1 MNSSESKPKTLPGLL
16 KRNAREFGQDKMAL
30 REKEFGIWQSVSWQE
45 YYERVR
51 HLALGLLALGYE
63 PGDKLSVIG
72 DNRPEWLYSELAIQA
87 LGGAVVGIYPDSHPE
102 QVQYIINHSDSVF
115 IMVEDQEQTDK
126 ILNMIDDISIVK
138 KVIVDDL
145 KGMRRYDH
153 PLFIPFKQV
162 LEMGREADGKD
173 PGLFERL
180 LDQVTEEDV
189 AMILYTSGTT
199 GMPKGV
205 MLTHRNMVRMIEN
218 FDQVDPA
225 FPTDYHVSFL
235 PLPWV
240 GEQATA
246 VAWNLYKGVTIN
258 FPEKVETVSSDIR
271 DIGPH
276 LLLAPPRHWEKMC
289 SDIQVKIQ
297 DAAWIKRFLYKHCMP
312 VGYRMAEF
320 RLKGTRPGVLYT
332 LLDKACYLLLF
343 RSLKNYLGLTNLRN
357 VYTGGAPIG
366 PEVFNFFM
374 ALGINIKQLYG
385 QTEVT
390 GLAVG
395 HRNES
400 VKLNTVGSPMP
411 EVELK
416 ISDVGEILIKGPI
429 VFKGYYK
436 NEEATR
442 KTLDAEGWV
451 HTGDEGIL
459 DEDGQLI
466 MIDRQ
471 KDVMRLAD
479 GSKFSPQ
486 LIENK
491 LKFSPY
497 INEAMVVGKDLPF
510 IAALIIMDMANMG
523 KWAENNKMTYTTFTD
538 LSQKK
543 EVYDLIAG
551 EIGRINRSLPKIAR
565 VRRFVM
571 MYKELD
577 ADDEELTRT
586 RKLRRSFVAERYA
599 DLIDALYG
607 AKKEIEVSSEIRYQ
621 DGTGFRMETR
631 ISVRE
636 VTDQ

>member
-1 MNSSESKPKTLPGLL
+1 MNGTESRPKTLPGLL
-16 KRNAREFGQDKMAL
+16 KHNAREFGQDKVAL

-45 YYERVR
+45 YFDRIRY
-51 HLALGLLALGYE
+51 LALGLVELGYE

-72 DNRPEWLYSELAIQA
+72 DNRPEWLYAELAIQA
-87 LGGAVVGIYPDSHPE
+87 LGGAVVGIYPDSHIE
-102 QVQYIINHSDSVF
+102 QVQYIIDQSDSVF

-126 ILNMIDDISIVK
+126 ILNMIDEIPKVK

-145 KGMRRYDH
+145 KGMRGYDH
-153 PLFIPFKQV
+153 PLLIPFQEV
-162 LEMGREADGKD
+162 LEMGREADRKD
-173 PGLFERL
+173 PRLFDRF
-180 LDQVTEEDV
+180 LDQVGEEDT

-199 GMPKGV
+199 GLPKGV
-205 MLTHRNMVRMIEN
+205 MLTHRNMIRMIEN
-218 FDQVDPA
+218 FDRVDPA
-225 FPTDYHVSFL
+225 FPTDNHVSFL

-246 VAWNLYKGVTIN
+246 VAWNLFKGVTIN
-258 FPEKVETVSSDIR
+258 FPEKVETVSVDIR
-271 DIGPH
+271 DIGPN

-297 DAAWIKRFLYKHCMP
+297 DAAWFKRFLYRRCMP

-320 RLKGTRPGVLYT
+320 RLQGLQPGVFYA
-332 LLDKACYLLLF
+332 LLNKICYFLLF

-390 GLAVG
+390 AVSVG

-416 ISDVGEILIKGPI
+416 ISDVGEILIRGPI

-442 KTLDAEGWV
+442 KSLDEEGWV
-451 HTGDEGIL
+451 HTGDEGLL

-471 KDVMRLAD
+471 KDVMRLGD

-497 INEAMVVGKDLPF
+497 ITEAMVVGKDLPY

-523 KWAENNKMTYTTFTD
+523 KWAENRKMTFTTFTD
-538 LSQKK
+538 LSQKP
-543 EVYDLIAG
+543 EVYELIAE
-551 EIGRINRSLPKIAR
+551 EIRRINQSLPKVAR
-565 VRRFVM
+565 VKRFVM
-571 MYKELD
+571 LYKELD
-577 ADDEELTRT
+577 ADDDEMTRT
-586 RKLRRSFVAERYA
+586 RKLRRGFVSERYA
-599 DLIDALYG
+599 NLIQALYEDQEEL
-607 AKKEIEVSSEIRYQ
+607 AVESEIRYQ
-621 DGTGFRMETR
+621 DGTGFTMKTQVR
-631 ISVRE
+631 IKE
-636 VTDQ
+636 VKE

>member
-1 MNSSESKPKTLPGLL
+1 MADKTTNAGTLPALL
-16 KRNAREFGQDKMAL
+16 KNNAARFGDTKVAL

-45 YYERVR
+45 YYNNIKF
-51 HLALGLLALGYE
+51 LSLGLLALGCE
-63 PGDKLSVIG
+63 KGDKLSVIG

-87 LGGAVVGIYPDSHPE
+87 LGGAVVGIFPDSHPE

-115 IMVEDQEQTDK
+115 VMVEDQEQTDK
-126 ILNMIDDISIVK
+126 ILNMIERIPQVK
-138 KVIVDDL
+138 KIIVDDM
-145 KGMRRYDH
+145 KGMRNYTNS
-153 PLFIPFKQV
+153 LLIPFKDV
-162 LEMGREADGKD
+162 LEMGREMDLKD
-173 PGLFERL
+173 PGLFEYRL
-180 LDQVTEEDV
+180 AHVDEEDV

-199 GMPKGV
+199 GLPKGV
-205 MLTHRNMVRMIEN
+205 MLTHRNMIKMIEN
-218 FDQVDPA
+218 FDRVDPA
-225 FPTDYHVSFL
+225 FSSDKHVSFL
-235 PLPWV
+235 PMPWV
-240 GEQATA
+240 GEQATS

-258 FPEKVETVSSDIR
+258 FPEKVETVSQDIR
-271 DIGPH
+271 EIGPH

-297 DAAWIKRFLYKHCMP
+297 DTARIKRVIYKTGMG
-312 VGYRMAEF
+312 VGYRIAQC
-320 RLKGTRPGVLYT
+320 RLKGRKPGILYYM
-332 LLDKACYLLLF
+332 LDKLFHFLVF
-343 RSLKNYLGLTNLRN
+343 RSLKNYMGLANLRN

-366 PEVFNFFM
+366 PEVFMFFM

-390 GLAVG
+390 GIAAG

-400 VKLNTVGSPMP
+400 VKLNTVGHPMP
-411 EVELK
+411 EIEVK
-416 ISDVGEILIKGPI
+416 ISDAGEILIKGPT

-436 NEEATR
+436 NEDATR
-442 KTLDAEGWV
+442 KTLIDGWA

-523 KWAENNKMTYTTFTD
+523 KWAENHKMTYTTFTD

-543 EVYDLIAG
+543 EVCDLIAG
-551 EIGRINRSLPKIAR
+551 EIGRINGSLPKIAR

-607 AKKEIEVSSEIRYQ
+607 EKEEIEVASDIRYQ
-621 DGTGFRMETR
+621 DGTGFRMQTR

-636 VTDQ
+636 VADP

>member
-1 MNSSESKPKTLPGLL
+1 MPNSTEPIKTLPGLL
-16 KRNAREFGQDKMAL
+16 KRNAREFGQDNVAL

-45 YYERVR
+45 YFHRVR
-51 HLALGLLALGYE
+51 CLALGLLELGYQ

-87 LGGAVVGIYPDSHPE
+87 LGGAVVGIYPDSHLE
-102 QVQYIINHSDSVF
+102 QVRYIIDHSDSVF

-126 ILNMIDDISIVK
+126 ILNMIDEIPKVK

-153 PLFIPFKQV
+153 PLLIPLERV
-162 LEMGREADGKD
+162 LEMGQEADRKD
-173 PGLFERL
+173 PALFDRV

-199 GMPKGV
+199 GLPKGV

-218 FDQVDPA
+218 FDLVDPA
-225 FPTDYHVSFL
+225 FPTDNHVSFL

-258 FPEKVETVSSDIR
+258 FPEKVETVSLDIR
-271 DIGPH
+271 DIGPN

-297 DAAWIKRFLYKHCMP
+297 DAAWIKRFLYQHCMP

-320 RLKGTRPGVLYT
+320 RLKGTRPGILHS
-332 LLDKACYLLLF
+332 LLNKTCYLLLF

-429 VFKGYYK
+429 VFKGYYQ
-436 NEEATR
+436 NEEATL

-451 HTGDEGIL
+451 HTGDEGLL
-459 DEDGQLI
+459 DEDGQLV

-471 KDVMRLAD
+471 KDVMRLGD

-497 INEAMVVGKDLPF
+497 INEAMVVGKDRPY
-510 IAALIIMDMANMG
+510 IAALIIMDLGNMG
-523 KWAENNKMTYTTFTD
+523 KWGENRKLTFTTFTD
-538 LSQKK
+538 LSQKP
-543 EVYDLIAG
+543 EVYELIAE
-551 EIGRINRSLPKIAR
+551 EIRQINRSLPKVAR
-565 VRRFVM
+565 VKRFVM
-571 MYKELD
+571 LYKELD
-577 ADDEELTRT
+577 ADDDEMTRT
-586 RKLRRSFVAERYA
+586 RKLRRDFVAERYA
-599 DLIDALYG
+599 NLIKALYEDQEEL
-607 AKKEIEVSSEIRYQ
+607 AVESEIRYQ
-621 DGTGFRMETR
+621 DGTGFTMKTQVR
-631 ISVRE
+631 IKE
-636 VTDQ
+636 VKAD

>member
-1 MNSSESKPKTLPGLL
+1 MTHSTPKTLPALL
-16 KRNAREFGQDKMAL
+16 KRNAALFGDTKVAL
-30 REKEFGIWQSVSWQE
+30 REKEFGIWQSVSWQA
-45 YYERVR
+45 YYDKVR
-51 HLALGLLALGYE
+51 HLSLGLMELGYE
-63 PGDKLSVIG
+63 KGDKLSVIG

-87 LGGAVVGIYPDSHPE
+87 LGGAVVGIFPDSHLE
-102 QVQYIINHSDSVF
+102 QVQYIIDHSDSSFV
-115 IMVEDQEQTDK
+115 MVEDQEQTDK
-126 ILNMIDDISIVK
+126 ILNMIDRIPQVK
-138 KVIVDDL
+138 KVIVDDM
-145 KGMRRYDH
+145 KGMRNYDH
-153 PLFIPFKQV
+153 PKMVPFSKV
-162 LEMGREADGKD
+162 LEMGRERDQKD
-173 PGLFERL
+173 PSLFDSW
-180 LDQVTEEDV
+180 LDRVQEDDT

-199 GMPKGV
+199 GLPKGV
-205 MLTHRNMVRMIEN
+205 MLTHHNMIKMIEN
-218 FDQVDPA
+218 FDRVDQA
-225 FPTDYHVSFL
+225 FPSDNHVSFL

-240 GEQATA
+240 GEQATS

-258 FPEKVETVSSDIR
+258 FPEKVETVPQDIR
-271 DIGPH
+271 DVGPH
-276 LLLAPPRHWEKMC
+276 LLLAPPRYWEKMC

-297 DAAWIKRFLYKHCMP
+297 DAAWIKRWMYKGCMP
-312 VGYRMAEF
+312 LGYRLADL
-320 RLKGTRPGVLYT
+320 RLQNKKPAFHWAVLGRIGY
-332 LLDKACYLLLF
+332 YLLF

-395 HRNES
+395 HRNDS
-400 VKLNTVGSPMP
+400 VKLNTVGHPMP

-416 ISDVGEILIKGPI
+416 ISDAGEILIKGPT

-436 NEEATR
+436 NKEATL
-442 KTLDAEGWV
+442 KTIDAEGWV

-497 INEAMVVGKDLPF
+497 VNEAMVVGKDRPH
-510 IAALIIMDMANMG
+510 IAAMIIMDMGNMG
-523 KWAENNKMTYTTFTD
+523 KWAENRKLTFTTFTD
-538 LSQKK
+538 LSQKP
-543 EVYDLIAG
+543 EVYELIAS
-551 EIGRINRSLPKIAR
+551 EIQRINRSLPKIAR
-565 VRRFVM
+565 VKRFVM

-577 ADDEELTRT
+577 ADDDEMTRT
-586 RKLRRSFVAERYA
+586 RKLRRGFVAERY
-599 DLIDALYG
+599 DNLIEALYG
-607 AKKEIEVSSEIRYQ
+607 SEEELNVESDIRYQ
-621 DGTGFRMETR
+621 DGTGFRMKTLVR
-631 ISVRE
+631 IKE
-636 VTDQ
+636 VKDEG

>member
-1 MNSSESKPKTLPGLL
+1 MVFLAPCTLRLLAPNTQIFMTSTAIHINTLPGLL
-16 KRNAREFGQDKMAL
+16 KRNAREFGSLKVAL

-45 YYERVR
+45 YYDRIR
-51 HLALGLLALGYE
+51 YLALGLLELGYE
-63 PGDKLSVIG
+63 TGDKLSVIG

-87 LGGAVVGIYPDSHPE
+87 LGGAVVGIYPDSHLE
-102 QVQYIINHSDSVF
+102 QVQYIIDQSDSVF
-115 IMVEDQEQTDK
+115 VMVEDQEQTDK
-126 ILNMIDDISIVK
+126 ILNMIDDIPKIK

-145 KGMRRYDH
+145 KGMRSYQH
-153 PLFIPFKQV
+153 PLLIPFKQV
-162 LEMGREADGKD
+162 MEMGREADQKD
-173 PGLFERL
+173 PRLFDQL
-180 LDQVTEEDV
+180 LDRVGPEDV

-205 MLTHRNMVRMIEN
+205 MLTHLNMIKMIEN

-225 FPTDYHVSFL
+225 YPTDNHVSFL

-258 FPEKVETVSSDIR
+258 FPEKVETVSQDIR
-271 DIGPH
+271 DIGPN

-297 DAAWIKRFLYKHCMP
+297 DATWIKRFLYKICMP

-320 RLKGTRPGVLYT
+320 RLKGKSSGPLYS
-332 LLDKACYLLLF
+332 LLDKLCYLLLF

-416 ISDVGEILIKGPI
+416 ISDAGEILIKGPT

-442 KTLDAEGWV
+442 KTIDSEGWV

-459 DEDGQLI
+459 DEDGQ
-466 MIDRQ
+466 IDHDRPAEGRHAPGRRQ
-471 KDVMRLAD
+471 QVFPPA
-479 GSKFSPQ
+479 
-486 LIENK
+486 
-491 LKFSPY
+491 Y
-497 INEAMVVGKDLPF
+497 
-510 IAALIIMDMANMG
+510 
-523 KWAENNKMTYTTFTD
+523 
-538 LSQKK
+538 
-543 EVYDLIAG
+543 
-551 EIGRINRSLPKIAR
+551 
-565 VRRFVM
+565 
-571 MYKELD
+571 
-577 ADDEELTRT
+577 
-586 RKLRRSFVAERYA
+586 
-599 DLIDALYG
+599 
-607 AKKEIEVSSEIRYQ
+607 
-621 DGTGFRMETR
+621 
-631 ISVRE
+631 
-636 VTDQ
+636 

>member
-1 MNSSESKPKTLPGLL
+1 MNGSESKPKTLPGLL
-16 KRNAREFGQDKMAL
+16 KRNAKEFGDRKVAL

-45 YYERVR
+45 YYNKIKY
-51 HLALGLLALGYE
+51 LSLGLMELGCVK
-63 PGDKLSVIG
+63 GDKLSVIG
-72 DNRPEWLYSELAIQA
+72 DNRPEWLYSELAIQS
-87 LGGAVVGIYPDSHPE
+87 LGGAVVGIFPDSHPE
-102 QVQYIINHSDSVF
+102 QVEYIINHSDSVF
-115 IMVEDQEQTDK
+115 IMVEDQEQADK
-126 ILNMIDDISIVK
+126 ILNMTDKIPLVK
-138 KVIVDDL
+138 KIIVDDM
-145 KGMRRYDH
+145 KGMRNYTN
-153 PLFIPFKQV
+153 PLLITFKKV
-162 LEMGREADGKD
+162 LETGREADRKN
-173 PGLFERL
+173 PLLFGSCLE
-180 LDQVTEEDV
+180 QVNEEDV

-199 GMPKGV
+199 GRPKGV
-205 MLTHRNMVRMIEN
+205 MLTHRNMIRMIEN
-218 FDQVDPA
+218 FDKVDPA
-225 FPTDYHVSFL
+225 FPSDKHVSFL
-235 PLPWV
+235 PMPWV
-240 GEQATA
+240 GEQATS

-258 FPEKVETVSSDIR
+258 FPEKVETVPQDIR

-297 DAAWIKRFLYKHCMP
+297 DAVWIKRFIYNTGME
-312 VGYRMAEF
+312 VGYKIARN
-320 RLKGTRPGVLYT
+320 RLNGKPPGIYYF
-332 LLDKACYLLLF
+332 LLDKLFYFLVF

-366 PEVFNFFM
+366 PEVFTFFM

-390 GLAVG
+390 GIAVG

-400 VKLNTVGSPMP
+400 VKLNTVGNPMP
-411 EVELK
+411 GIELK
-416 ISDVGEILIKGPI
+416 ISDAGEILIKGPT

-436 NEEATR
+436 DEEATR
-442 KTLDAEGWV
+442 KTLIDGWV
-451 HTGDEGIL
+451 HTGDEGII
-459 DEDGQLI
+459 DEDGQLV

-479 GSKFSPQ
+479 GTKFSPQ

-497 INEAMVVGKDLPF
+497 INEAMVVGKDLPY

-523 KWAENNKMTYTTFTD
+523 KWAENNRMTYTTFTD

-543 EVYDLIAG
+543 EVYDLIAE
-551 EIGRINRSLPKIAR
+551 EIGRINLSLPKIAR

-599 DLIDALYG
+599 DLINALYG
-607 AKKEIEVSSEIRYQ
+607 TEESLEVASEIRYQ
-621 DGTGFRMETR
+621 DGTGFRMKTQ

-636 VTDQ
+636 VKD

>member
-1 MNSSESKPKTLPGLL
+1 MNGSESKPKTLPGLL
-16 KRNAREFGQDKMAL
+16 KRNAREFGQDKVAL

-45 YYERVR
+45 YYKLVR
-51 HLALGLLALGYE
+51 HLALGLLSLGYE

-72 DNRPEWLYSELAIQA
+72 DNRPEWLYSESAIQA
-87 LGGAVVGIYPDSHPE
+87 LGGAIVGIFPDSHPE

-115 IMVEDQEQTDK
+115 VMVEDQEQTDK
-126 ILNMIDDISIVK
+126 ILNMIDQIPRVK

-145 KGMRRYDH
+145 KGMRHYDH
-153 PLFIPFKQV
+153 PLFIPFKRV
-162 LEMGREADGKD
+162 LEMGQEAERKD

-205 MLTHRNMVRMIEN
+205 MLTHNNMLKMIEN
-218 FDQVDPA
+218 FDQVDAA
-225 FPTDYHVSFL
+225 FPTDCHVSFL

-240 GEQATA
+240 GEQATS

-258 FPEKVETVSSDIR
+258 FPEKVETVSQDIR

-297 DAAWIKRFLYKHCMP
+297 DAAWIKRFIYKTGMA
-312 VGYRMAEF
+312 VGYRIAGY
-320 RLKGTRPGVLYT
+320 RLEGKKPGGFYY
-332 LLDKACYLLLF
+332 LLDKLFYFLVF

-366 PEVFNFFM
+366 PEVFIFFM

-390 GLAVG
+390 GIAVG

-400 VKLNTVGSPMP
+400 VKLNTVGHPMP
-411 EVELK
+411 GVELK
-416 ISDVGEILIKGPI
+416 ISDVGEILIKGPT

-442 KTLDAEGWV
+442 KTLIDGWV

-479 GSKFSPQ
+479 GTKFSPQ

-523 KWAENNKMTYTTFTD
+523 KWAENNKQTYTTFTD

-551 EIGRINRSLPKIAR
+551 EIGRINLSLPKIAR
-565 VRRFVM
+565 VKRFVM

-607 AKKEIEVSSEIRYQ
+607 EREEIEVASDIRYQ
-621 DGTGFRMETR
+621 DGTGFRMQTK

>member
-1 MNSSESKPKTLPGLL
+1 MSEESVKTLPGLL
-16 KRNAREFGQDKMAL
+16 KRKAREFGARKVAL
-30 REKEFGIWQSVSWQE
+30 REKEFGIWQSVSWQD
-45 YYERVR
+45 YYDRVR
-51 HLALGLLALGYE
+51 FLALGLLQLGYT
-63 PGDKLSVIG
+63 PGDKLAVIG

-87 LGGAVVGIYPDSHPE
+87 LGGAVVGIYPDSHLE
-102 QVQYIINHSDSVF
+102 QVQYIIDHSDSGFV
-115 IMVEDQEQTDK
+115 MVEDQEQTDK
-126 ILNMIDDISIVK
+126 ILNMIDEIPKVK

-145 KGMRRYDH
+145 KGMRSYNH
-153 PLFIPFKQV
+153 PVLIPFKQV
-162 LEMGREADGKD
+162 LDLGREADRKD
-173 PGLFERL
+173 PRLFDRL
-180 LDQVTEEDV
+180 LDEVGEEDV

-199 GMPKGV
+199 GRPKGV
-205 MLTHRNMVRMIEN
+205 MLSHRNMIRMIAN
-218 FDQVDPA
+218 FDCVDPA
-225 FPTDYHVSFL
+225 YPTDNHVSFL

-246 VAWNLYKGVTIN
+246 VAWNLFKGVTIN
-258 FPEKVETVSSDIR
+258 FPEKVETVSVDIR
-271 DIGPH
+271 DIGPN

-289 SDIQVKIQ
+289 SDIQVRIQ
-297 DAAWIKRFLYKHCMP
+297 DAAWFKRFLYQACMP
-312 VGYRMAEF
+312 VGYRLAEF
-320 RLKGTRPGVLYT
+320 HLKGARPGIFYT
-332 LLDKACYLLLF
+332 LLDKICYLLLF

-395 HRNES
+395 HRNDS
-400 VKLNTVGSPMP
+400 VKLNTVGAPMP

-416 ISDVGEILIKGPI
+416 ISDAGEILIRGPI

-451 HTGDEGIL
+451 HTGDEGVL

-471 KDVMRLAD
+471 KDVMRLGD

-497 INEAMVVGKDLPF
+497 INEAMVVGKDLPY
-510 IAALIIMDMANMG
+510 IGALIIMDLGNTG
-523 KWAENNKMTYTTFTD
+523 KWAENRKLTFTTFTD
-538 LSQKK
+538 LSQKP
-543 EVYDLIAG
+543 EVSDLIAE
-551 EIGRINRSLPKIAR
+551 EIQRINQSLPKVAR
-565 VRRFVM
+565 VKRFVM
-571 MYKELD
+571 LYKELD
-577 ADDEELTRT
+577 ADDDEMTRT
-586 RKLRRSFVAERYA
+586 RKLRRGFVAERYA
-599 DLIDALYG
+599 NLLQALYG
-607 AKKEIEVSSEIRYQ
+607 DREDLEVESEIRYQ
-621 DGTGFRMETR
+621 DGTGFTMKTR
-631 ISVRE
+631 VRIRE
-636 VTDQ
+636 VQERP

>member
-1 MNSSESKPKTLPGLL
+1 MADKTTKAGTLPALL
-16 KRNAREFGQDKMAL
+16 KNNAARFGDTKVAL

-45 YYERVR
+45 YYNNIKY
-51 HLALGLLALGYE
+51 LSLGLVELGCE
-63 PGDKLSVIG
+63 KGDKLSVIG

-87 LGGAVVGIYPDSHPE
+87 LGGAVVGIFPDSHPE

-115 IMVEDQEQTDK
+115 VMVEDQEQTDK
-126 ILNMIDDISIVK
+126 ILNMIDQIPRVK
-138 KVIVDDL
+138 KVIVDDI
-145 KGMRRYDH
+145 KGMRNYTDS
-153 PLFIPFKQV
+153 LLIPFKQV
-162 LEMGREADGKD
+162 LEMGREMDRKD
-173 PGLFERL
+173 PGLFEYCL
-180 LDQVTEEDV
+180 AQVNEEDV

-199 GMPKGV
+199 GLPKGV
-205 MLTHRNMVRMIEN
+205 MLTHRNMIKMIEN

-225 FPTDYHVSFL
+225 FSSDKHVSFL
-235 PLPWV
+235 PMPWV
-240 GEQATA
+240 GEQATS

-258 FPEKVETVSSDIR
+258 FPEKVETVSQDIR
-271 DIGPH
+271 EVGPH

-297 DAAWIKRFLYKHCMP
+297 DAAWIKRIIYKSGMGI
-312 VGYRMAEF
+312 GYRIAQY
-320 RLKGTRPGVLYT
+320 RLEGQKPGIFYYM
-332 LLDKACYLLLF
+332 LDKFFYFLVF
-343 RSLKNYLGLTNLRN
+343 RSLKNYMGLTNLRN

-366 PEVFNFFM
+366 PEVFIFFM

-385 QTEVT
+385 QTEVA
-390 GLAVG
+390 GIAVG

-400 VKLNTVGSPMP
+400 VKLNTVGHPMP
-411 EVELK
+411 EIEIK
-416 ISDVGEILIKGPI
+416 ISDVGEILIKGPT

-442 KTLDAEGWV
+442 KTLIDGWA

-479 GSKFSPQ
+479 GTKFSPQ

-523 KWAENNKMTYTTFTD
+523 KWAENHKMTYTTFTD

-543 EVYDLIAG
+543 EVYDLIAE

-599 DLIDALYG
+599 DLISALYG
-607 AKKEIEVSSEIRYQ
+607 AKEEIEVASEIRYQ
-621 DGTGFRMETR
+621 DGTGFRMQTR

-636 VTDQ
+636 VTDP

>member
-1 MNSSESKPKTLPGLL
+1 L
-16 KRNAREFGQDKMAL
+16 KVAL

-45 YYERVR
+45 YYDRIR
-51 HLALGLLALGYE
+51 YLALGLLELGYE
-63 PGDKLSVIG
+63 AGDKLSVIG

-87 LGGAVVGIYPDSHPE
+87 LGGAVVGIYPDSHLE
-102 QVQYIINHSDSVF
+102 QVQYIIDQSDSVF
-115 IMVEDQEQTDK
+115 VMVEDQEQTDK
-126 ILNMIDDISIVK
+126 ILNMIDEIPKIRK
-138 KVIVDDL
+138 IIIDDL
-145 KGMRRYDH
+145 KGMRSYNH
-153 PLFIPFKQV
+153 PLLIPFKQV
-162 LEMGREADGKD
+162 MERGRDMDRKD
-173 PGLFERL
+173 PGLFDSL
-180 LDQVTEEDV
+180 LDRVSEEDV

-205 MLTHRNMVRMIEN
+205 MLTHMNMIKMIEN

-225 FPTDYHVSFL
+225 YPIDNHVSFL

-258 FPEKVETVSSDIR
+258 FPEKVETVSQDIR
-271 DIGPH
+271 DIGPN

-297 DAAWIKRFLYKHCMP
+297 DAAWFKRFLYKTCMP
-312 VGYRMAEF
+312 VGYRLAEF
-320 RLKGTRPGVLYT
+320 RLKGEKPGLLYS
-332 LLDKACYLLLF
+332 LLNKLCYFLVF
-343 RSLKNYLGLTNLRN
+343 RSLKNYMGLTNLRN

-411 EVELK
+411 EIELK
-416 ISDVGEILIKGPI
+416 ISDAGEILIKGPT

-442 KTLDAEGWV
+442 KTIDSEGWV

-471 KDVMRLAD
+471 KDVMRLGD

-497 INEAMVVGKDLPF
+497 INEAMVVGKDRPY
-510 IAALIIMDMANMG
+510 IAAMIIMDMGNMG
-523 KWAENNKMTYTTFTD
+523 KWAENNKLTFTTFTD
-538 LSQKK
+538 LSQKP
-543 EVYDLIAG
+543 EVYELIAG
-551 EIGRINRSLPKIAR
+551 EIEQINRSLPKIAR
-565 VRRFVM
+565 VKRFVM

-577 ADDEELTRT
+577 ADDDEMTRT
-586 RKLRRSFVAERYA
+586 RKLRRGFVAERYA
-599 DLIDALYG
+599 VLLEALYG
-607 AKKEIEVSSEIRYQ
+607 DQEELPVESDIRYQ
-621 DGTGFRMETR
+621 DGTGFRMKTR
-631 ISVRE
+631 VRIKE
-636 VTDQ
+636 VKDQG